1 MNWLLMVIYFAIA
14 ISATTVGALTG
25 MGGGVII
32 KPVLDMIGGYDVATI
47 GILSC
52 VTVFAM
58 SVSSIVRKVM
68 QKSKFPVKLALYL
81 SVGSMLGGLLG
92 QNLLDHAIEAMGS
105 GVKVTILQN
114 VLLAILILGVFIY
127 MLKKENVPDYDLEGM
142 IPSVLCGVFLGTVS
156 SFLGIGGGPINVA
169 ILIFLFPVDTK
180 DATICSIITIFF
192 AQISKILTVAFTT
205 GFAIYDLSM
214 LPAMVIGGVVGG
226 LIGASLNKKVSIQ
239 KVELWFNI
247 VQIVVLLISVYNI
260 VSNVMAL

>member
-1 MNWLLMVIYFAIA
+1 MIGMMIVYFLIAIA
-14 ISATTVGALTG
+14 ATTVGALTG

-32 KPVLDMIGGYDVATI
+32 KPVLDMMGSYDVATI

-58 SVSSIVRKVM
+58 SISSIVRKVM
-68 QKSKFPVKLALYL
+68 QKSAFPLKLALCL

-92 QNLLDHAIEAMGS
+92 QNLLESTIIALGS
-105 GVKVTILQN
+105 SAKVTVLQN
-114 VLLAILILGVFIY
+114 ILLAILILGVFIY
-127 MLKKENVPDYDLEGM
+127 MMKKENVPDFDLEGI
-142 IPSVLCGVFLGTVS
+142 IPGVLCGVFLGAVS

-169 ILIFLFPVDTK
+169 LLIFLFPVDTK

-192 AQISKILTVAFTT
+192 AQASKLVTVAFTT

-214 LPAMVIGGVVGG
+214 LPAMVIGGVAGG
-226 LIGASLNKKVSIQ
+226 LIGATLNKKVSIQ

-247 VQIVVLLISVYNI
+247 VQVVVFLIAIYNI
-260 VSNVMAL
+260 VANLMII

>member
-1 MNWLLMVIYFAIA
+1 MIWIMYFLIA
-14 ISATTVGALTG
+14 ILATTVGALTG

-58 SVSSIVRKVM
+58 SVSSIVRKIM

-81 SVGSMLGGLLG
+81 SVGSMIGGLLG
-92 QNLLDHAIEAMGS
+92 QNLLEHAIEALGS
-105 GVKVTILQN
+105 SAKVTVIQN
-114 VLLAILILGVFIY
+114 ILLAILILGVFIY
-127 MLKKENVPDYDLEGM
+127 MLKKESVPDYDLEGI
-142 IPSVLCGVFLGTVS
+142 IPSVLCGVLLGMIS

-169 ILIFLFPVDTK
+169 LLIFLFPVDTK

-192 AQISKILTVAFTT
+192 AQVSKLITVACTT

-214 LPAMVIGGVVGG
+214 LPAMVIGGVAGG
-226 LIGASLNKKVSIQ
+226 LIGAALNKKVSIKQ
-239 KVELWFNI
+239 VEFWFNV
-247 VQIVVLLISVYNI
+247 VQVVVLAISIYNI
-260 VSNVMAL
+260 VVNVMAM